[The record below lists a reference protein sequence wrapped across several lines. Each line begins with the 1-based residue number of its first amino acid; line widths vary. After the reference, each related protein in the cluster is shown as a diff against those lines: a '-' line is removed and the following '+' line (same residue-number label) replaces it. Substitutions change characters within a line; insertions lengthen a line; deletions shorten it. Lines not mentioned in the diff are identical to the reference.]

1 MPEALISPDTA
12 YGLAEET
19 IRSQP
24 WLSASTLPDQLARPA
39 VRTAEGEQS
48 LPRLR
53 KFVIRRVGGELML
66 EIRADAPESFVKT
79 LLKSARAVGDLLSLP
94 EGWNSHSAKPIA
106 VRNARAAIEL
116 LAQVLRTD
124 TPPPDVVPRVQGGI
138 QLEWHTEKVDIEIY
152 IDSPDKVSFFA
163 EDVESR
169 RKLRRATAWPPG
181 SIEGVDSSH
190 FLRAS

>member
-39 VRTAEGEQS
+39 VRTAEVEQS
-48 LPRLR
+48 SPPPREV
-53 KFVIRRVGGELML
+53 VIRRLP
-66 EIRADAPESFVKT
+66 ADAPLSFF
-79 LLKSARAVGDLLSLP
+79 KSVRAVGDLLRLP

-106 VRNARAAIEL
+106 VRNARTAIEL
-116 LAQVLRTD
+116 LAQFLRTN

-138 QLEWHTEKVDIEIY
+138 QLEWHTGKIDIEVY
-152 IDSPDKVSFFA
+152 VDSPGQVSFFA
-163 EDVESR
+163 EDLESEDDFEGP
-169 RKLRRATAWPPG
+169 LRGHEEVLKSWIHRV
-181 SIEGVDSSH
+181 SQK
-190 FLRAS
+190 